1 MGGVFIFLP
10 FIICQSH
17 ALFFSSLPFALFI
30 SNTPFTSLFW
40 ECLVCLPNIDMR
52 LWWCIH
58 HKPHGI
64 TTMTTTM
71 GNEQQWKQKSMVEPT
86 NEHTKKNRIRSHPSI
101 TNGYMMNGSLYNN
114 NNNNDV
120 DAVESSRAET
130 SVGVPSYKT
139 HMKLTIFSVTA
150 DDFGVVKCVAKNP
163 RGETDGTI
171 RLYSK
176 FKHFHFIIMYSH
188 V

>member
-1 MGGVFIFLP
+1 MDERTEKNVCTFASIH
-10 FIICQSH
+10 QQQRTYTHTH
-17 ALFFSSLPFALFI
+17 ANDERI
-30 SNTPFTSLFW
+30 TPT
-40 ECLVCLPNIDMR
+40 P
-52 LWWCIH
+52 
-58 HKPHGI
+58 
-64 TTMTTTM
+64 
-71 GNEQQWKQKSMVEPT
+71 
-86 NEHTKKNRIRSHPSI
+86 
-101 TNGYMMNGSLYNN
+101 
-114 NNNNDV
+114 
-120 DAVESSRAET
+120 DAVDESSRAET
-130 SVGVPSYKT
+130 SVGIPSYKT